1 MMTWTEGMEVTL
13 SWMLSIVFQSPS
25 FVINNKAAH
34 GLVTR
39 DATVAVT
46 AG

>member
-1 MMTWTEGMEVTL
+1 MMTWTVGMEVTL
-13 SWMLSIVFQSPS
+13 SWVLSIVFQSPS
-25 FVINNKAAH
+25 FVINKAAH